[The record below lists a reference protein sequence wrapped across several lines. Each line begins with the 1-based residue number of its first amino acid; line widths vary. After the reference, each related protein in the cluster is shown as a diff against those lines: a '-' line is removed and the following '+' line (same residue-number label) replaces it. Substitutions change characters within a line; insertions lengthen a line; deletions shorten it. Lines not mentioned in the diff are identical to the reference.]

1 MLLHLQQQGRG
12 VPLLRLKKGN
22 EQAGPAVAAKAVYGA
37 PLGAAQVSKPNFA
50 KGVTQRACAPACR
63 RLNNKISAR
72 RTRERRSFQLRK
84 LEEENDVL
92 GRQILM
98 LQQQVTE
105 LRSANHVLLQNL
117 PQISDHQRCLNSP
130 EHHACLPL

>member
-1 MLLHLQQQGRG
+1 MHGYTKRATQR
-12 VPLLRLKKGN
+12 
-22 EQAGPAVAAKAVYGA
+22 
-37 PLGAAQVSKPNFA
+37 
-50 KGVTQRACAPACR
+50 VTQRACAPACR

-72 RTRERRSFQLRK
+72 RTRERRNFQLRK

-92 GRQILM
+92 GKQILM

-117 PQISDHQRCLNSP
+117 PQISDHQRCHNSLG
-130 EHHACLPL
+130 HCA